1 MNAQLSEFA
10 PSPVS
15 GPCGARVGVTVRV
28 RLRVTVRVTVP
39 GHTARGWVYTPH
51 LDPTRK

>member
-28 RLRVTVRVTVP
+28 RLRVTVP